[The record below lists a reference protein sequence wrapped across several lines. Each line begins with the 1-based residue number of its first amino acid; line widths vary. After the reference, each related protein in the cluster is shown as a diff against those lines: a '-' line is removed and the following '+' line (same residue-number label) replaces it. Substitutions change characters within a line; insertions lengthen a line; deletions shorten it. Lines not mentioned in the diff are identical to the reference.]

1 MTVSFIEQVTIPPIY
16 TGMMIHH
23 INENKF
29 SKSKRKIVS
38 TMGNEDGLND
48 KVDSIMREENLLIEY
63 M

>member
-1 MTVSFIEQVTIPPIY
+1 MTIPPIY